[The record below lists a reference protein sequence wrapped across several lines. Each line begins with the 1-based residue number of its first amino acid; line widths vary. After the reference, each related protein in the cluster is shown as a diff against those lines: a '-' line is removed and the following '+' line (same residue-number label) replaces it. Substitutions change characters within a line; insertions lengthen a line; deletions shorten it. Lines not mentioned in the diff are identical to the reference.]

1 MWCAVAA
8 SAAAIHAAPPIAIE
22 VQETVGIRRFQYPV
36 TVELK
41 LPEAVARETPFRLL
55 HQGKPVLAQVRP
67 AQADAAVARWW
78 LDFPVDLLP
87 YQSAAYELQY
97 GPDVTPGPLSRQ
109 GHKLIPSADG
119 FRIANEPHIAW
130 TVRRDLTGLLSSVR
144 AGELEYLRGDSP
156 GLVLWDRGG
165 KRHPVGGSGSR
176 PAVSVT
182 REGPLA
188 VGMRFEINEN
198 LPQVRCTVDLTF
210 PVFKS
215 WVEVDWR
222 IDDPRGSVASAE
234 AGFHLNVDPPTRQAS
249 TLVDFGTTGLV
260 YLSLGPAQQCQLHG
274 GSGPWQVL
282 RGRQDRLE
290 PYVAGPRKPRGRHE
304 PPEGWAHVMDRR
316 RCLAM
321 AVHQFA
327 METEDRLGMSADGR
341 VELRRSFP
349 AAPASAVK
357 RFRFWL
363 HFVPFPPQEMAA
375 TSPQAM
381 QNPVVARIRVAGH
394 SKATQ

>member
-1 MWCAVAA
+1 MWCAVAT

-22 VQETVGIRRFQYPV
+22 VQETVGIRRFQYPA

-41 LPEAVARETPFRLL
+41 LPNAVARETPFRLL
-55 HQGKPVLAQVRP
+55 CQGKPVLAQVRP

-87 YQSAAYELQY
+87 YQSAVYELQY
-97 GPDVTPGPLSRQ
+97 GPDVTPGPSSQQ
-109 GHKLIPSADG
+109 GHKLISSADG
-119 FRIANEPHIAW
+119 FRIANDPHIAW

-156 GLVLWDRGG
+156 GLLLCDRGG

-176 PAVSVT
+176 PSVSVT
-182 REGPLA
+182 REGTLA
-188 VGMRFEINEN
+188 VGMRFEFNET

-222 IDDPRGSVASAE
+222 IDDPHGSVASAE
-234 AGFHLNVDPPTRQAS
+234 AGFRVNLDPPTRQTA
-249 TLVDFGTTGLV
+249 TLVDFGATGLV
-260 YLSLGPAQQCQLHG
+260 YLSLGPGQNGQLCG
-274 GSGPWQVL
+274 GIGPWRVL
-282 RGRQDRLE
+282 RGAPDRLE
-290 PYVAGPRKPRGRHE
+290 PFVAGPRKPRGRHE

-316 RCLAM
+316 RCLAL
-321 AVHQFA
+321 AVHRFA
-327 METEDRLGMSADGR
+327 METEDRLGVSADGR

-349 AAPASAVK
+349 AAPPSAAK
-357 RFRFWL
+357 RLRFWL
-363 HFVPFPPQEMAA
+363 HFVPFPPQETAA

-381 QNPVVARIRVAGH
+381 QNPVVARPRIAVH
-394 SKATQ
+394 SEATQ